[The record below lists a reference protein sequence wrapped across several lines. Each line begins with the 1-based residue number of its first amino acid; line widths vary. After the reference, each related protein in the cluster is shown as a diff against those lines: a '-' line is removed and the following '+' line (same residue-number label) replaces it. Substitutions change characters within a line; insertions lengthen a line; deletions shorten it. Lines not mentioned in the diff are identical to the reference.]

1 MINSPLLLPVVMALA
16 ELVGAAFYVA
26 SPQGPTRNIVACFG
40 LGFALCIVL
49 IDVTPDATEDYL
61 AGWAFLALGSAVGAV
76 LMFKGGRLGAEAGNT
91 GAIVGMGLHNIC
103 EGIVLAAA
111 GPAVSPLIFTAAVAH
126 KLPEGMVVFSLAD
139 RLPMAGRWLLAVG
152 LSLLIPI
159 GTVVDFPEEIKK
171 PLLAFA
177 AGVLA
182 LALTK
187 ALSVMFGLG
196 NPAAAAADRRAVA
209 GAVTGGAVVAGLT
222 CLVI

>member
-1 MINSPLLLPVVMALA
+1 MINSMLVLPVVMALA
-16 ELVGAAFYVA
+16 ELVGAALYVA
-26 SPQGPTRNIVACFG
+26 SPQGPIRNIVSCFG

-61 AGWAFLALGSAVGAV
+61 AGWLFLAVGAAIGAV
-76 LMFKGGRLGAEAGNT
+76 LMFKGGRDGATAGNT
-91 GAIVGMGLHNIC
+91 GAIAGMGLHNIC

-111 GPAVSPLIFTAAVAH
+111 GPAISPLIFAAAVAH

-139 RLPMAGRWLLAVG
+139 RLPMARRWLLAIG
-152 LSLLIPI
+152 LSLLIPL
-159 GTVVDFPEEIKK
+159 GTVIDFPEGIKK
-171 PLLAFA
+171 PLLALA

-187 ALSVMFGLG
+187 ALTVMYGLG
-196 NPAAAAADRRAVA
+196 NPAAATADRRAIA
-209 GAVTGGAVVAGLT
+209 AAAAGGAVVAGLT

>member
-1 MINSPLLLPVVMALA
+1 MNINMLMLPIVMALA
-16 ELVGAAFYVA
+16 ELVGAVLYVA
-26 SPQGPTRNIVACFG
+26 SPKGPIRNVVACFG

-61 AGWAFLALGSAVGAV
+61 AGWAFLAIGAILGAA
-76 LMFKGGRLGAEAGNT
+76 LMFMGGKRGAAAGNA

-111 GPAVSPLIFTAAVAH
+111 GPAISPLIFAAAVAH

-139 RLPMAGRWLLAVG
+139 RLPMGKRWLLAVG
-152 LSLLIPI
+152 LCLLIPI
-159 GTVVDFPEEIKK
+159 GTVIEFPEEIKK

-182 LALTK
+182 MALIKALT
-187 ALSVMFGLG
+187 VMYGLG
-196 NPAAAAADRRAVA
+196 DPGAATADRRAI
-209 GAVTGGAVVAGLT
+209 GAAAAGGAVVAGLT

>member
-1 MINSPLLLPVVMALA
+1 MMNSMLALPIVMALA
-16 ELVGAAFYVA
+16 ELVGAALYVA
-26 SPQGPTRNIVACFG
+26 SPQGPIRNIVACFG

-61 AGWAFLALGSAVGAV
+61 AGWAFLAAGAAIGAV
-76 LMFKGGRLGAEAGNT
+76 LMFKGGRLGVGAGNT

-111 GPAVSPLIFTAAVAH
+111 GPAISPLIFTAAVAH

-139 RLPMAGRWLLAVG
+139 GLPLARRWLLAIA
-152 LSLLIPI
+152 LCLLIPI
-159 GTVVDFPEEIKK
+159 GTVIDFPEEIKK

-182 LALTK
+182 LALIK
-187 ALSVMFGLG
+187 ALTVMFGLG
-196 NPAAAAADRRAVA
+196 EPARAAAGRRAIA
-209 GAVTGGAVVAGLT
+209 ASAAGGAVVAGLT